1 MDDKDFNR
9 IRTIVREEVGTTVKQ
24 EISESEA
31 RLRTMVKEEIT
42 ASEGRIGQFLEER
55 VIPLI
60 EQKADKTDIDRLE
73 GKLDNNIARTMEQG
87 HRLDTLESLPMIAHE
102 LKVKKHK

>member
-42 ASEGRIGQFLEER
+42 ASEGRIGQFLDER
-55 VIPLI
+55 VITLI
-60 EQKADKTDIDRLE
+60 EKKADKTDTDRLE
-73 GKLDNNIARTMEQG
+73 RKLDNNISRTMEQD
-87 HRLDTLESLPMIAHE
+87 HRLDTLESLPTIAHK
-102 LKVKKHK
+102 LKGKKKA

>member
-42 ASEGRIGQFLEER
+42 ASEGRIGQFLDER
-55 VIPLI
+55 VITLI
-60 EQKADKTDIDRLE
+60 EKKADKTDTDRLE
-73 GKLDNNIARTMEQG
+73 RKLDNNISRTMEQD
-87 HRLDTLESLPMIAHE
+87 HRLDTLESLLTIAHK
-102 LKVKKHK
+102 LKGK